1 MNVFELMAK
10 ISLDTSEYEKNL
22 NEAKEAG
29 STEGQNVGEAIGK
42 GVDSGASTGIGSL
55 VKKIAKI
62 GGSVYGLKKAA
73 DFVFNIGKQAFDQ
86 YADYE
91 QLVGGVETLFNS
103 DETFANYKQQML
115 DAGMSIGQI
124 NRELADMKSGS
135 DIVLENAANAY
146 KTAGL
151 SANEYMETVT
161 SFSASLIQS
170 LGGDT
175 VKAARYADMA
185 ITDMSDNANKM
196 GSDME
201 SIQNAY
207 QGFAKQN
214 YTMLDNLKL
223 GYGGTKTEME
233 RLITD
238 AEKLNSGFKAAR
250 DENGKLALS
259 YSDVV
264 DAIHIV
270 QTDMG
275 ITGTTAQEASNTIS
289 GSIASMKSA
298 WANWLTSL
306 GDENGNVEETTH
318 QLVETFITVVKN
330 AAPVAWE
337 VAKGLGKA
345 IVEGLG
351 TLGSMMA
358 DKGRELFGSFWQ
370 GVVDVANQITAWV
383 SNWWQNLWS
392 NKTASAGGGTAI
404 GAYGGRSGTFAG
416 GLDYVPYNG
425 FSATLH
431 KGESVLTAR
440 EAEQWRSGN
449 GRNGYSDVPQIIAP
463 LVINVTEK
471 IDGMTLA
478 ENQYR
483 FNLEVTN
490 RHGIRLINA

>member
-1 MNVFELMAK
+1 MNVFELVAK
-10 ISLDTSEYEKNL
+10 LSLDTSEYKENL
-22 NEAKEAG
+22 GDAKKDG
-29 STEGQNVGEAIGK
+29 KKEGEGIGDGLGK
-42 GVDSGASTGIGSL
+42 GIGDGLGKGSAPGISGL
-55 VKKIAKI
+55 LKKIAKI

-91 QLVGGVETLFNS
+91 QLVGGVETLF
-103 DETFANYKQQML
+103 D
-115 DAGMSIGQI
+115 
-124 NRELADMKSGS
+124 KSS
-135 DIVLENAANAY
+135 NTVIENAKKAY
-146 KTAGL
+146 TTAGL

-161 SFSASLIQS
+161 SFSASLLQS

-175 VKAARYADMA
+175 EAAARYADMA

-214 YTMLDNLKL
+214 YTMLDNLKI

-250 DENGKLALS
+250 DENGNLALS

-270 QTDMG
+270 QTNMG
-275 ITGTTAQEASNTIS
+275 ITGTTAKEASSTIS

-306 GDENGNVEETTH
+306 ADENGNVEETTQH
-318 QLVETFITVVKN
+318 LIDTFITVVKN

-345 IVEGLG
+345 IIEGLG
-351 TLGSMMA
+351 SLGSMMA

-370 GVVDVANQITAWV
+370 GVVDVANQITTWV
-383 SNWWQNLWS
+383 SNWWHNLWS

-440 EAEQWRSGN
+440 EAEQWRNGN
-449 GRNGYSDVPQIIAP
+449 GGSGYSDVPQIIAP
-463 LVINVTEK
+463 LVLNVTEK

-483 FNLEVTN
+483 FNLEVSK
-490 RHGIRLINA
+490 RHGVRLINA

>member
-22 NEAKEAG
+22 NEAKETG
-29 STEGQNVGEAIGK
+29 STEGKNVGDAIGK

-55 VKKIAKI
+55 VKKIVKI
-62 GGSVYGLKKAA
+62 GSSVYGLKKAA

-91 QLVGGVETLFNS
+91 QLVGGVETLFANS
-103 DETFANYKQQML
+103 ANTV
-115 DAGMSIGQI
+115 I
-124 NRELADMKSGS
+124 
-135 DIVLENAANAY
+135 ENAKKAY
-146 KTAGL
+146 TTAGL

-161 SFSASLIQS
+161 SFSASLLQS

-175 VKAARYADMA
+175 VKAAKYADMA

-214 YTMLDNLKL
+214 YTMLDNLKI

-250 DENGKLALS
+250 DENGNLALS

-270 QTDMG
+270 QTNMG
-275 ITGTTAQEASNTIS
+275 ITGTTAKEASSTIS

-306 GDENGNVEETTH
+306 ADENGNVEETTQH
-318 QLVETFITVVKN
+318 LIDTFITVIKN
-330 AAPVAWE
+330 AAPVALE

-345 IVEGLG
+345 IVEVLG
-351 TLGSMMA
+351 SFGSMMA

-370 GVVDVANQITAWV
+370 GVIDVANQITTWV
-383 SNWWQNLWS
+383 SNWWHNLWAGKTSTQS
-392 NKTASAGGGTAI
+392 NVQPGGAF
-404 GAYGGRSGTFAG
+404 GGRAG
-416 GLDYVPYNG
+416 GLDFVPYNG
-425 FSATLH
+425 FNATLH
-431 KGESVLTAR
+431 RGEAVLTSR
-440 EAEQWRSGN
+440 EAEQWRN
-449 GRNGYSDVPQIIAP
+449 GGKNNAADAVTIAP
-463 LVINVTEK
+463 IVLNVTEQ

-478 ENQYR
+478 QNQYKYNFAISR
-483 FNLEVTN
+483 T
-490 RHGIRLINA
+490 HGLSLINV